1 MSTGVAIIGF
11 ILWFVAGISFGKML
25 GTQERI
31 KLLRLRKSVPG
42 AVQTVEVLSA
52 YVIYRA
58 SNGCQLPYAKTDEIG
73 LYGDEYPDEGVLFG
87 VIKEWERS
95 IRAEQ
100 RRSEGRMAEST
111 ETKNA

>member
-11 ILWFVAGISFGKML
+11 VLWFVAGVSLGKTL

-31 KLLRLRKSVPG
+31 KLFRLRKSVPG

-73 LYGDEYPDEGVLFG
+73 LYGHSTVRQDHLDRAYRGIDHAL
-87 VIKEWERS
+87 RHS
-95 IRAEQ
+95 LIRH
-100 RRSEGRMAEST
+100 T
-111 ETKNA
+111 D